1 MFKLDTIGLK
11 QSVIASLGALLL
23 STTFVGAAVAPA
35 QAQVEPVPA
44 QTCLL
49 VSHA

>member
-11 QSVIASLGALLL
+11 RSMIASLGALVL
-23 STTFVGAAVAPA
+23 SATFVGAAVAPA
-35 QAQVEPVPA
+35 QAQAEPQP
-44 QTCLL
+44 CLL

>member
-1 MFKLDTIGLK
+1 MIRFNQIQRTL
-11 QSVIASLGALLL
+11 VAVVGAALL

-35 QAQVEPVPA
+35 QAQAEPA
-44 QTCLL
+44 QACLF

>member
-1 MFKLDTIGLK
+1 MFKLDTIGLRR
-11 QSVIASLGALLL
+11 SVIASLGALVL
-23 STTFVGAAVAPA
+23 SVSFVGAAVAPV
-35 QAQVEPVPA
+35 QAQQA

>member
-11 QSVIASLGALLL
+11 NSVIASLGALLL
-23 STTFVGAAVAPA
+23 STTLVGATVTPA
-35 QAQVEPVPA
+35 QAQADPQPA